1 MSRGTGTWLAICL
14 ITFLSALLSG
24 VIFGWSLR
32 AGTADHRYIIA
43 LAQRHESEA
52 SYYISKLDQEI
63 QKSKGE
69 IARERKPQ
77 K

>member
-14 ITFLSALLSG
+14 VAFVAGLMAG
-24 VIFGWSLR
+24 VVGGWSLR
-32 AGTADHRYIIA
+32 VGTADHRYIIA
-43 LAQRHESEA
+43 LATRHEAEA
-52 SYYISKLDQEI
+52 SYYINKLDQEI
-63 QKSKGE
+63 QENKGD